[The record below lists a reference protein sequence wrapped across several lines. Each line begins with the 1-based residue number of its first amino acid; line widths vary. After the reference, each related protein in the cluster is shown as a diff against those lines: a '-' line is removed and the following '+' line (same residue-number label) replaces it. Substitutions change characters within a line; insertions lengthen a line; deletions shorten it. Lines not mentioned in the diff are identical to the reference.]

1 MSLAARLSALFVALA
16 FFMACIATGM
26 AAFREYRTTLGDL
39 IESTSALVLSRPDLQ
54 WHVYGRNEERLGQV
68 LGDFLELPAIRAAAV
83 YDGPGE
89 QLADR
94 FGADTMARRLPPL
107 AKVRGDSSTTD
118 TVLVGLD
125 ERGQPTGTGLLSSY
139 FNSDTLLHLSIPVFS
154 AFNPGQRGLAEQDFG
169 AALAAPRGASRFVV
183 GYLQA
188 GIGRGALLDAIRPGV
203 GRIFLIGL
211 AFTLLCGVAA
221 LYMNRRITAPLSQLA
236 RLADDVA
243 SGQLRKPVEIEGT
256 GEIREIA
263 NVLNSVIGGLT
274 SYKKEM
280 DVGNQLLNL
289 KVEERT
295 SQLSLRDEELSRAA
309 EEVTE
314 TRNKLRQMS
323 YYDTLT
329 SLPNRRLFTEQ
340 LELLL
345 RLSQRNGQPLALLF
359 VDLDNFNR
367 VNESLGHSAGDLL
380 LRQVGQRLTECVRE
394 SDTVAHCV
402 EAGSRIDVSR
412 LGGDEFTVVL
422 NQLDTPE
429 SAGVVARRIIDA
441 LAEPVIIDGHELVVT
456 PSVGIAIAPRDA
468 RDVEGLL
475 RAAGT
480 AMYHAKGSS
489 TDDFLFYDGRMG
501 RNGVERIR
509 LEADLRKAIERGQL
523 LLHYQPQVDTLSGSI
538 AGAEA
543 LLRWEHPEHGLVPPY
558 TFVGI
563 AEEIGLIRE
572 LGDWVL
578 VEACRQM
585 KAFTEAGLK
594 LPRMAVNVSALQFSP
609 GFAGRVREIL
619 EEAGVEPSA
628 LELGLTEEIM
638 AEEGSGIRD
647 ALRELK
653 ELGVYLSVDDF
664 GTRHSPLDYL
674 GSHPLD
680 ELKIDRRF
688 VAGCGGQGGSGANL
702 VAAIIALAGSLG
714 LRVVAEG
721 VETPEQFHFLS
732 DSGAHVM
739 QGYLF
744 SEPVPADRLQQML
757 APWHFLEQIQSVSAA
772 GAA

>member
-26 AAFREYRTTLGDL
+26 AAYREYRTTLDDL
-39 IESTSALVLSRPDLQ
+39 TENTSALVLSRPDLQ

-68 LGDFLELPAIRAAAV
+68 LGDFLELPAIRAVAV
-83 YDGPGE
+83 YDGLGE

-94 FGADTMARRLPPL
+94 FDADTTARRLPPL
-107 AKVRGDSSTTD
+107 EKVRGDRSTTD

-125 ERGQPTGTGLLSSY
+125 ERGKPTGTGLLSSY
-139 FNSDTLLHLSIPVFS
+139 FNSDTLLHLSIPIFS
-154 AFNPGQRGLAEQDFG
+154 AFNPGQRGLGEQDFG

-188 GIGRGALLDAIRPGV
+188 GVGRGALLDAIRPGV
-203 GRIFLIGL
+203 GRIFLIGI
-211 AFTLLCGVAA
+211 AFTLLCGAAA

-243 SGQLRKPVEIEGT
+243 SGQLKKPVEIEGT

-263 NVLNSVIGGLT
+263 HVLNSVIGGLT

-280 DVGNQLLNL
+280 DVGNQLLNM

-367 VNESLGHSAGDLL
+367 VNESLGHSAGDLF

-422 NQLDTPE
+422 NQLDSPE
-429 SAGVVARRIIDA
+429 SAGVVAQRIIDA
-441 LAEPVIIDGHELVVT
+441 LAEPVVIDGHELVVT

-489 TDDFLFYDGRMG
+489 TEDFLFYEGKMG

-609 GFAGRVREIL
+609 DFAGRVREIL
-619 EEAGVEPSA
+619 QEAGLEPCA

-638 AEEGSGIRD
+638 ADTGNGIREVLGD
-647 ALRELK
+647 LK

-664 GTRHSPLDYL
+664 GTRHAPLDYL

-688 VAGCGGQGGSGANL
+688 VAGCGREGRGANL
-702 VAAIIALAGSLG
+702 VAAIIALAESLN

-721 VETPEQFHFLS
+721 VETPAQFHFLS

-744 SEPVPADRLQQML
+744 SEPVPPDQLQQML
-757 APWHFLEQIQSVSAA
+757 APWHFLEQIQGVSAA